1 MEDIANYNVGDE
13 IKVDTF
19 EIGDK
24 VDVSG
29 VSKGKGIPR
38 YNQKMEC

>member
-24 VDVSG
+24 SRRIR
-29 VSKGKGIPR
+29 SF
-38 YNQKMEC
+38 